1 MAAPSKKPTKG
12 SGKGEPP
19 QQDTHNGVV
28 GNNIH
33 KAAAGELVPLN
44 FKIDA
49 ELKKEFK
56 TFATAHDLS
65 MVDLLKNAFE
75 FYKENKGG

>member
-1 MAAPSKKPTKG
+1 M
-12 SGKGEPP
+12 GKGEPP
-19 QQDTHNGVV
+19 MQNQHTGVV

-33 KAAAGELVPLN
+33 KPASGELVPLN
-44 FKIDA
+44 FKIEG

-75 FYKENKGG
+75 FYKEHKGG

>member
-1 MAAPSKKPTKG
+1 MSTPSIKPKKN
-12 SGKGEPP
+12 SGKGTPP
-19 QQDTHNGVV
+19 QVNTHNGVV
-28 GNNIH
+28 GNNIK

-75 FYKENKGG
+75 LYKEKKGG